1 MNFGT
6 SFFSRGGAEGAELR
20 TSEPG
25 SRSGMGSELNDS
37 DSGPSAPP
45 REPIQASNAFTLLEV
60 LVGIAILAMAAVVL
74 GAAYVNTMSA
84 HATVARRAVD
94 GPGMEYLREAILNEP
109 DRAKVEQGGSV
120 PLPDGRQLQWTAT
133 LEELPVPDLFRVEV
147 RGRIDGG
154 KEPEEFTQ
162 VVNLLRPTWSDPTR
176 REQIRIQWNERRE
189 EAERQ

>member
-1 MNFGT
+1 MTPTVEPSLSSGGYERERVDCASRRPNLHSLTLVAT
-6 SFFSRGGAEGAELR
+6 SRR
-20 TSEPG
+20 
-25 SRSGMGSELNDS
+25 
-37 DSGPSAPP
+37 
-45 REPIQASNAFTLLEV
+45 AFTLLEV

-84 HATVARRAVD
+84 HAAVARRAVE
-94 GPGMEYLREAILNEP
+94 GPSVEYLREAILNEP
-109 DRAKVEQGGSV
+109 DRTKVEQGGSV

-162 VVNLLRPTWSDPTR
+162 SVHFLRPTWSDPGR
-176 REQIRIQWNERRE
+176 REQIRVQWNQRRE
-189 EAERQ
+189 ELERQ

>member
-1 MNFGT
+1 MNRRIT
-6 SFFSRGGAEGAELR
+6 YFSRGGAEGAEEK
-20 TSEPG
+20 SGKSG
-25 SRSGMGSELNDS
+25 SNPSFRFGNSA
-37 DSGPSAPP
+37 PSAPP
-45 REPIQASNAFTLLEV
+45 REPIHASNAFTLLEV

-84 HATVARRAVD
+84 HAAVARRAVE

-162 VVNLLRPTWSDPTR
+162 AVHLLRPTWSDPGR
-176 REQIRIQWNERRE
+176 REQIRVQWNQRRE
-189 EAERQ
+189 ELERP